1 MKRYNYRINN
11 LDCANCANKIECKL
25 NEHKDIEN
33 AIVNF
38 NKLTVSITT
47 DNNNPKELVEKIAKE
62 IEPEVIILDND
73 EKIKNKIIYDICLLV
88 MGIILGL
95 LGMFLVKGLF
105 GNILIIISYVMLLYK
120 VFIKAIKLLIKK
132 TIDEN
137 LLISISCIGAYLTNN
152 IHEGL
157 MVIALYDIGKI
168 LENIA
173 VNNTRKAISDAMN
186 IRSEYANV
194 YRNNDYIKVMPE
206 DVKVGEIIR
215 VLKGERIP
223 LDGEV
228 ISGNSKLDMRHL
240 TGESRLVKV
249 NSGDKVLSGSINTNN
264 VIEIKVDSSYEDST
278 VARILSLVETATD
291 RKAKTETFVSKV
303 AKIYTP
309 VVLILAIL
317 TVIILPLLF
326 KVTISQSIYRALV
339 FLVISCP
346 CAIAISVPLSYFSG
360 IGRAA
365 KDGILIKG
373 SDYLDNLGNVLEI
386 IFDKT
391 GTLTTGEFNDY
402 KLEVL
407 DNKYNKYNKEEII
420 NYYVMGEELSNHPIA
435 KSIVKIFNI
444 NNKDKVNNFK
454 EVTGKGIQ
462 YEIMEKK
469 IKIGNGTFC
478 NSNNDG
484 AIYLNIDNKNVAKLI
499 LFDGVKNNVINTID
513 KLKKMGINV
522 KIFTGDNKEYAMIIS
537 NKIGI
542 NDVNY
547 ELLPEDKFNLLEKDI
562 IKYNNHV
569 AFVGDGINDAPA
581 LARSNIGISL
591 GGVGSAAAIEASD
604 IVIMNDEI
612 DKIVTGINIS
622 RYTNKIIKENL
633 IFAIGTKILVLLLSV
648 LGIASM
654 WQAVFADTGVTL
666 ITILNTTRILK
677 MKDRF

>member
-33 AIVNF
+33 AVVNF
-38 NKLTVSITT
+38 NKLTVSISTNK
-47 DNNNPKELVEKIAKE
+47 DNPKELVEKIAKE

-73 EKIKNKIIYDICLLV
+73 DKVKNNIKYDICLLV
-88 MGIILGL
+88 MGIIFGL
-95 LGMFLVKGLF
+95 FGMFLVKGIL

-120 VFIKAIKLLIKK
+120 VFIKAIKLLLKK

-194 YRNNDYIKVMPE
+194 KRNDDYIKVKPE
-206 DVKVGEIIR
+206 EVKVGEIIR

-228 ISGNSKLDMRHL
+228 VSGSSKLDKRHL

-249 NSGDKVLSGSINTNN
+249 NIGDIVLSGSINTSD
-264 VIEIKVDSSYEDST
+264 VIEIKVGSSYEDST

-326 KVTISQSIYRALV
+326 KITISQAIYRALV

-373 SDYLDNLGNVLEI
+373 SDYLDNLGNILEI

-391 GTLTTGEFNDY
+391 GTLTTGEFTDY
-402 KLEVL
+402 KLEIL
-407 DNKYNKYNKEEII
+407 DNKYNKEEII

-444 NNKDKVNNFK
+444 SNKSKVNNFK

-462 YEIMEKK
+462 YEINKKK
-469 IKIGNGTFC
+469 IKIGSGTFC
-478 NSNNDG
+478 NSDNDG

-499 LFDGVKNNVINTID
+499 LFDGVKNNVKSTID
-513 KLKKMGINV
+513 KLKGMGINV
-522 KIFTGDNKEYAMIIS
+522 KMFTGDNKEYAMIIS
-537 NKIGI
+537 NKLGI
-542 NDVNY
+542 DNVNY

-562 IKYNNHV
+562 KEYDNHV
-569 AFVGDGINDAPA
+569 VFVGDGINDAPA
-581 LARSNIGISL
+581 LARSSIGISL

-622 RYTNKIIKENL
+622 KYTNKIIKENL
-633 IFAIGTKILVLLLSV
+633 IFAIATKVLVLLLSV

-666 ITILNTTRILK
+666 ITIINTTRILK
-677 MKDRF
+677 MKNRL